1 MDRIELIEEYP
12 SRIANMLLN
21 DEIDVGLVPV
31 AIIPAMAEWHI
42 ITDYCIGAEAEVA
55 SVALFSEVP
64 VAEITTVLLDYQS
77 RTSVNLA
84 RILLKEYWK
93 KEVELVDTKED
104 FRNRIKGTTAGVVI
118 GDRALEQR
126 KKSAYTYD
134 LAAAWKAHTGLPFV
148 FAAWVA
154 NKPLEQDFEDAFNSA
169 NRYGIEH
176 IADVVAENLYDT
188 YDLNRYYTQNI
199 SYQLTD
205 IKRKGLT
212 LFLEK
217 LQLLN
222 G

>member
-1 MDRIELIEEYP
+1 
-12 SRIANMLLN
+12 
-21 DEIDVGLVPV
+21 
-31 AIIPAMAEWHI
+31 
-42 ITDYCIGAEAEVA
+42 
-55 SVALFSEVP
+55 
-64 VAEITTVLLDYQS
+64 
-77 RTSVNLA
+77 
-84 RILLKEYWK
+84 LKEYWK
-93 KEVELVDTKED
+93 KEVELVDAKED
-104 FRNRIKGTTAGVVI
+104 FRAQIKGSTAGVVI

-126 KKSAYTYD
+126 RKSTYTYD

-154 NKPLEQDFEDAFNSA
+154 NKPLGQEFEDAFNSA

-176 IADVVAENLYDT
+176 ITDVVAENPYDT
-188 YDLNRYYTQNI
+188 YDLNRYYTKNI

-205 IKRKGLT
+205 VKRKGLA